1 MCLMFRAEW
10 YDTHVVT
17 DTPDSWFRR
26 RSFFRPRRS
35 SFSRSSRRRSSTRS
49 SSSRRVVLS
58 PTWFARPSPA
68 RNRYILLHPGSGHKA
83 RKESPVSL
91 FPLRIFVFSQC
102 TTYCKYLI
110 VFTLVTTDYT
120 RYNVNYAVILF
131 R

>member
-1 MCLMFRAEW
+1 MCMFRAEW
-10 YDTHVVT
+10 YDTHVVA
-17 DTPDSWFRR
+17 DTPDSWFVVV
-26 RSFFRPRRS
+26 FFFARADQAFQEAAGGDPAHEAVH
-35 SFSRSSRRRSSTRS
+35 
-49 SSSRRVVLS
+49 RVVWYFLQPGS
-58 PTWFARPSPA
+58 SGQVAPETG
-68 RNRYILLHPGSGHKA
+68 ILLPHPGSGHKA